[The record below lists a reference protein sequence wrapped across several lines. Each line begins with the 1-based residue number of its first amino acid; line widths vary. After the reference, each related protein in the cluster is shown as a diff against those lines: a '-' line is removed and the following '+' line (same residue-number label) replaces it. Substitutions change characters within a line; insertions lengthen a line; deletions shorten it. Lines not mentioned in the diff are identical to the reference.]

1 MKVIATIIDESGLD
15 RTINR
20 LAYEIIER
28 NRGVDKVVMVGIRSR
43 GVEIAHRLKEKIDA
57 IENKSVPLGSLD
69 VTLYRDDF
77 RNRLKQPDVQ
87 VSEIPFNIDEKHVI
101 LIDDVLYTGRTSR
114 AALDALLDFGRPA
127 SVQLAVLVDRGHR
140 QMPIKADY
148 IGKSIPTLVGEEVMV
163 KLREVDGEDS
173 VLLVQAPEENK

>member
-57 IENKSVPLGSLD
+57 IEKKSVPLGSLD

-77 RNRLKQPDVQ
+77 RQRLKQPDVQ
-87 VSEIPFNIDEKHVI
+87 ISEIPFNIDEKHVI

-148 IGKSIPTLVGEEVMV
+148 IGKSIPTLVGEEVQV
-163 KLREVDGEDS
+163 KLREVDGEDA
-173 VLLVQAPEENK
+173 VLLVQAPEEKK

>member
-28 NRGVDKVVMVGIRSR
+28 NRGVDRVVMVGIRSR
-43 GVEIAHRLKEKIDA
+43 GVEIAHRLQKKIHA
-57 IENKSVPLGSLD
+57 IENKPVPLGSLD

-77 RNRLKQPDVQ
+77 RKRLKQPDVQ

-140 QMPIKADY
+140 EMPIKADY
-148 IGKSIPTLVGEEVMV
+148 IGKSIPTLVGEEVRV
-163 KLREVDGEDS
+163 KLREVDGEDA